1 VNKANGRF
9 LTFDAANSRA
19 DFTPTLDTSDPN
31 EQWVISSFGGSYHI
45 CSATAPTGTSAC
57 MANQDPNGNQVNYVH
72 VGLIYNAWASAKWNI
87 SPGPDT
93 GYSYIQNVWQS
104 NLYAGSAQNLGYADM
119 EPLGAPATAEWQIVP
134 IANGPPT
141 IGPTSTPAPPTNTPT
156 STPSVSPTAGLPTTP
171 VWLRNRGNNQYV
183 IYDPTTDVARFTSTV
198 TPGDQY
204 AEWLLVPF
212 NGKLHICSVTNTE
225 PYGPGQDTAC
235 WSEQVW
241 TDTVQ
246 PTPPGAPP
254 PGPDGHL
261 QYIRVGSTYNT
272 WGSNQFSLIDQ
283 GDGYDQIKVTGWYN
297 DLVDSSAGYGYADVT
312 YTPSSPA
319 NAEWQV
325 IQAPAAPTSTPTS
338 TSTPTNTPILPT
350 NTALPTFTPTPRPTG
365 AITYYAA
372 DAYLTG
378 GAHVNVGASLL
389 RR

>member
-1 VNKANGRF
+1 
-9 LTFDAANSRA
+9 
-19 DFTPTLDTSDPN
+19 
-31 EQWVISSFGGSYHI
+31 
-45 CSATAPTGTSAC
+45 
-57 MANQDPNGNQVNYVH
+57 
-72 VGLIYNAWASAKWNI
+72 
-87 SPGPDT
+87 
-93 GYSYIQNVWQS
+93 
-104 NLYAGSAQNLGYADM
+104 
-119 EPLGAPATAEWQIVP
+119 
-134 IANGPPT
+134 
-141 IGPTSTPAPPTNTPT
+141 
-156 STPSVSPTAGLPTTP
+156 
-171 VWLRNRGNNQYV
+171 
-183 IYDPTTDVARFTSTV
+183 
-198 TPGDQY
+198 
-204 AEWLLVPF
+204 
-212 NGKLHICSVTNTE
+212 
-225 PYGPGQDTAC
+225 
-235 WSEQVW
+235 
-241 TDTVQ
+241 
-246 PTPPGAPP
+246 
-254 PGPDGHL
+254 
-261 QYIRVGSTYNT
+261 VGSTYNT